1 MQILSFEKP
10 LALAI
15 AEGATTPDPGQ
26 AGVTVWS
33 TTLGKPVFWDGAKWT
48 SGDPWTYV
56 VLASDFSTSG
66 TTVVDVTGMAFT
78 PQANKRYIIEGDL
91 FGRAAATTTGV
102 QLGIAWPTGLT
113 DSMAEIRA
121 LTSNSGRVIAAGNDI
136 SGAFVVLA
144 TGVGST
150 NGSWPLTFLATI
162 IAGASPGGTFKLQL
176 ASEVNASAVTLR
188 AGSWFRYR
196 VY

>member
-1 MQILSFEKP
+1 MKELAFQKP
-10 LALAI
+10 LSLAI

-26 AGVTVWS
+26 AGVAVWS
-33 TTLGKPVFWDGAKWT
+33 STLGKPVFWDGAKWT
-48 SGDPWTYV
+48 AGDPWTYI

-66 TTVVDVTGMAFT
+66 TSVVDVTGMAFT
-78 PQANKRYIIEGDL
+78 PASNKRYIVEGNL

-102 QLGIAWPTGLT
+102 QLGVAWPTGLT

-121 LTSNSGRVIAAGNDI
+121 LTSSTGRVIAAGNDAA
-136 SGAFVVLA
+136 AFTVVA

-150 NGSWPLTFLATI
+150 TGSWPLTFLASI
-162 IAGASPGGTFKLQL
+162 IAGASPAGTFKLQL

-188 AGSWFRYR
+188 AGSWMRYR
-196 VY
+196 SY